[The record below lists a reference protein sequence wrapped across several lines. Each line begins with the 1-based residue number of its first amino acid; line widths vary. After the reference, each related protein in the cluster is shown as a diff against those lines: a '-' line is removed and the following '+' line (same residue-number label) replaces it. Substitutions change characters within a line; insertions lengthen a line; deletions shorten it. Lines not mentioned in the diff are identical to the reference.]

1 MAVRTWQVVDT
12 GFYADSVEW
21 CPHSGYHDV
30 LLCGTYQLDEDHKV
44 GTNTSVTAR
53 ERSELQLFSCNL
65 IKIICLNPCFYLNN
79 KMLYL

>member
-1 MAVRTWQVVDT
+1 MAVAVRTWQAVDT

-44 GTNTSVTAR
+44 GTNASVTAL
-53 ERSELQLFSCNL
+53 EISVVQVFSIL
-65 IKIICLNPCFYLNN
+65 SKLLV
-79 KMLYL
+79 